1 MRALVPVAA
10 LACALAALPALALA
24 QKVSGRILE
33 ANGRVAVSG
42 AVVTLVQGATRVS
55 PVLSGVDGGFLVQAP
70 VAGAWRVRADA
81 VGFIPQ
87 FSEPLTLGAGDSATV
102 ELRFSPR
109 AQSLE
114 AVRVVTDSR
123 CRTNPEGGDRTAQLW
138 QEIRTALE
146 ASAATERERRTP
158 LELTISDH
166 RLDVLRRRLGSHRL
180 TTRNWMGAGFLS
192 APPDELAAKGYVQ
205 PVGDSVAYFAPDATV
220 LTSPS
225 FLATHCFSVVE
236 RKPMFGSR
244 ELGLAF
250 NPVPQHAVA
259 DVDGTLWLDPA
270 SSALKRLEI
279 TFRVPGRTSS
289 LPDASGEVEY
299 ARLPNGRWFVSHWV
313 LRMPV
318 VREVGP
324 RVGGAVSVALSG
336 WREREGDARALS
348 ARDARRNARSAYV
361 TGRVMD
367 STTMR
372 ALAGAEVRL
381 EGVGVVT
388 TGADGWF
395 DFVVKEPLAVPS
407 PATLTLSAARVAA
420 LGLEAPSREL
430 ALVPGDTIRLDL
442 AIPPVVALGRV
453 LCPPSADSVALSA
466 DASLAGPAGPG
477 VVIGTLRSGELPNNG
492 ASVLITALWWLD
504 NSGNPAT
511 GRTDQ
516 TVRRGVLANSNGRF
530 ALCGLPVDV
539 PVELRAESGS
549 VRGPAVELT
558 LTEGWLSEEV
568 LTLAPAPSPAP
579 PPSRP

>member
-1 MRALVPVAA
+1 MRVLVPTVAI
-10 LACALAALPALALA
+10 ACALTTLPALAPA
-24 QKVSGRILE
+24 QKVSGRVLE

-55 PVLSGVDGGFLVQAP
+55 PVLSGADGSFLVQAP
-70 VAGAWRVRADA
+70 MAGIWRVRADA
-81 VGFIPQ
+81 VGFIPR
-87 FSEPLTLGAGDSATV
+87 FSEPLTLVTGDSATV
-102 ELRFSPR
+102 ELRFPPR
-109 AQSLE
+109 AQSLD
-114 AVRVVTDSR
+114 AVRIVTDAR

-146 ASAATERERRTP
+146 ASTATERERRTP

-166 RLDVLRRRLGSHRL
+166 RLDVLRRRLGSNRL

-205 PVGDSVAYFAPDATV
+205 QVGDSVAYFAPDATV

-250 NPVPQHAVA
+250 SPVPQHTVA
-259 DVDGTLWLDPA
+259 DVDGTLWLDPG

-279 TFRVPGRTSS
+279 TYRVPGRTSS

-324 RVGGAVSVALSG
+324 RVGGAVSVAMSG
-336 WREREGDARALS
+336 WREREGEARALS
-348 ARDARRNARSAYV
+348 ERDARRNARSAYV
-361 TGRVMD
+361 TGRATD

-372 ALAGAEVRL
+372 ALSGAEVRL

-395 DFVVKEPLAVPS
+395 EFLVREPLTVPS
-407 PATLTLSAARVAA
+407 PATLTISAARVTA
-420 LGLEAPSREL
+420 LGLERPSREL
-430 ALVPGDTIRLDL
+430 TLVPGDTIRVDL
-442 AIPPVVALGRV
+442 AIPPVVALRSV
-453 LCPPSADSVALSA
+453 LCPPSADSAAQLGA
-466 DASLAGPAGPG
+466 AWLAEPAGSG
-477 VVIGTLRSGELPNNG
+477 VVIGTLKLDDAPKNSHSIVIM
-492 ASVLITALWWLD
+492 ASWWLD
-504 NSGNPAT
+504 SGGKPAAS
-511 GRTDQ
+511 RTER
-516 TVRRGVLANSNGRF
+516 TAHRGVLASASGRY

-539 PVELRAESGS
+539 PVELRAESGT
-549 VRGPAVELT
+549 VRGPAVELK

-568 LTLAPAPSPAP
+568 LTLAPAPLPAP
-579 PPSRP
+579 SPSRP